1 MTEPRLQER
10 HFLSS
15 TVIKQ
20 NVTVNNERDKVLI
33 ESAIVESQYTYMPY
47 NEQGNFIQTHVK

>member
-1 MTEPRLQER
+1 LQER